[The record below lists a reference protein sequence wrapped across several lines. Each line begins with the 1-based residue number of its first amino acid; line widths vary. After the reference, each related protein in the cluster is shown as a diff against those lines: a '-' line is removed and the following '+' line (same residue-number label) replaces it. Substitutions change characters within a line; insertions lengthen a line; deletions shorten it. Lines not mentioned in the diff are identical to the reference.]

1 MDKVLNFQISLFG
14 SFTNVQ
20 PNLELTMQINNSLRE
35 EGFVPGTVQ
44 VNTFDPIEQKMMSE
58 TRLKMVSTDKVWSV
72 VFFAE
77 RIDVNYSYQGGENGI
92 VSLDE
97 VSEKA
102 KRICKKAFA
111 PIAATTGTRLAVN
124 GQFLL
129 GNMDDAVKKE
139 FVSRFLIQPKVY
151 NDGPLSEWSV
161 RFNSLT
167 GIHTSETSLESCN
180 FIINLGDI
188 IGIDTKTGTASLRTG
203 LGIDINTLPQNI
215 ENKYTINELLYFSCG
230 AIENMKKAL
239 AEIEGV

>member
-14 SFTNVQ
+14 SFTNVH
-20 PNLELTMQINNSLRE
+20 PNIELTMQINDSLRD
-35 EGFVPGTVQ
+35 EGFVPGTIQ
-44 VNTFDPIEQKMMSE
+44 VNTFNPIEQKMKSE
-58 TRLKMVSTDKVWSV
+58 TRLQMVSTDRVWSV

-77 RIDVNYSYQGGENGI
+77 RIDVNYSYQGGEKEI
-92 VSLDE
+92 ASLDE

-102 KRICKKAFA
+102 KTICRKAFA

-129 GNMDDAVKKE
+129 GIMDESSKKE
-139 FVSRFLIQPKVY
+139 FISRFLIQPKVY
-151 NDGPLSEWSV
+151 NDGSLSEWSV

-167 GIHTSETSLESCN
+167 GIHTSETSFESCN

-188 IGIDTKTGTASLRTG
+188 IGIDAKTGVANLRTSV
-203 LGIDINTLPQNI
+203 GIDINTSPENI